1 MGQAKITTEKV
12 TITWQEFAMI
22 LGHLHIHEDKP
33 ATRQPPRSLTA
44 GLQDSGLHVTS
55 ATHSMTTAL
64 CYHIQLQYLCN
75 LQFTHLSEAKLV
87 TLQFSH
93 SCPTLLLFLVLKTGQ
108 SFEPPLGSYRLPPI
122 FTSFPICLVLSF

>member
-12 TITWQEFAMI
+12 AITWQEFAMI

-87 TLQFSH
+87 TLQLFH
-93 SCPTLLLFLVLKTGQ
+93 SCPTLFV
-108 SFEPPLGSYRLPPI
+108 SGSQDRTI
-122 FTSFPICLVLSF
+122 V